1 MLELGEEEG
10 EEEGQASEEG
20 GQRRNDTKVPNR
32 RPRKAVNR
40 SSLFDLNQGMRFNM
54 HLRRFPGNRTVYG
67 EKSVARLEFKLMWY
81 GILPTVLL

>member
-20 GQRRNDTKVPNR
+20 GQRRNDTNVPNR

-54 HLRRFPGNRTVYG
+54 HLGSQEIVKCMAKNRWRG
-67 EKSVARLEFKLMWY
+67 FSSN
-81 GILPTVLL
+81 